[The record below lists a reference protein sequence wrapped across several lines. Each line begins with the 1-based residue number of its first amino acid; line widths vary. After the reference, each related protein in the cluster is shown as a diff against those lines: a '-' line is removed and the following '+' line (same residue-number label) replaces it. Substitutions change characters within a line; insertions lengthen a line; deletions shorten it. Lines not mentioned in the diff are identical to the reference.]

1 MAATAP
7 RTITAT
13 VPAWITS
20 SSFDPRKLIDGKA
33 DEIIGALNYYSLG
46 DMTDLGWVKCGTAEI
61 TLTIHDEKEIIGNKI
76 SALKAEK
83 AAVLADAEAKATRID
98 GMIQELLCIEYKP
111 EAA

>member
-1 MAATAP
+1 MAATTP

-20 SSFDPRKLIDGKA
+20 NSFDPRKLIDGKA
-33 DEIIGALNYYSLG
+33 EEIIGALYYSLS
-46 DMTDLGWVKCGTAEI
+46 DMTDCGWIKCGTAEI
-61 TLTIHDEKEIIGNKI
+61 TLTIHDEKEIVSNKI
-76 SALKAEK
+76 GALKAEK
-83 AAVLADAEAKATRID
+83 AAVLADAEAKARRIE

>member
-1 MAATAP
+1 MAATTP

-20 SSFDPRKLIDGKA
+20 NSFDPRKLIDGKA
-33 DEIIGALNYYSLG
+33 DEIISTLSYYSLT

-61 TLTIHDEKEIIGNKI
+61 TLTIHDEKEVIGNKI

-98 GMIQELLCIEYKP
+98 GMIQELIEYKP